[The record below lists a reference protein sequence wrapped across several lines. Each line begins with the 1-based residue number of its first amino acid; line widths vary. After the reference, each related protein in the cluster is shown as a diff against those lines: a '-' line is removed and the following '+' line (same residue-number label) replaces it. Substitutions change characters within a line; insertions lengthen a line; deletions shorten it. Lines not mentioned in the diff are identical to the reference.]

1 MKEQEL
7 LLKELALMLER
18 QDMLSK
24 LTEREMSR

>member
-24 LTEREMSR
+24 LTEEMSR